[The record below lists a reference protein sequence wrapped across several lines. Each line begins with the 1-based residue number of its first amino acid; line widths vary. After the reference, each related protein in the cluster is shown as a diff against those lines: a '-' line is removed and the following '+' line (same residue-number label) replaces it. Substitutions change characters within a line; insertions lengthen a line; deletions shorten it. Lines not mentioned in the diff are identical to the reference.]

1 MSEEEKARFRREGL
15 ARRDAESDREGKSAT
30 IAERVRDF
38 NAFRRAQVV
47 CAYVGVR
54 SEVATLPLLEEV
66 WGAGKR
72 VVVPVVAGDTLALI
86 RIVSAAELSPAAF
99 DLLEPTAAVR
109 QRTDRRV
116 QPAEVDLFLVPGV
129 VFDRRGGRI
138 GYGKGYYDRLLAR
151 TRAGAVTLGLA
162 FESQVVHT
170 VPMGPKDVHL
180 QYLATEREV
189 YHFDRV
195 RR

>member
-1 MSEEEKARFRREGL
+1 MSEEEKVRLRRDGL
-15 ARRDAESDREGKSAT
+15 ARRDAEPGREAKSAA
-30 IAERVRDF
+30 IADLVRGF
-38 NAFRRAQVV
+38 GAFRRAQAV
-47 CAYVGVR
+47 CLYVGVR
-54 SEVATLPLLEEV
+54 SEVATLALLEEA
-66 WGAGKR
+66 WGVGKR
-72 VVVPVVAGDTLALI
+72 LVVPVVTGETLSLI
-86 RIVSAAELSPAAF
+86 RIASAAELAPAAF
-99 DLLEPTAAVR
+99 GLLEPTGPIRRRA
-109 QRTDRRV
+109 DRRV
-116 QPAEVDLFLVPGV
+116 QPAEIDLVIVPGV

-162 FESQVVHT
+162 FESQVVHE

-180 QYLATEREV
+180 QYLATEREI

>member
-1 MSEEEKARFRREGL
+1 MSEEEKVRLRRDGL
-15 ARRDAESDREGKSAT
+15 ARRDAEPGREEKSAA
-30 IAERVRDF
+30 IADRIRGF
-38 NAFRRAQVV
+38 GAFRRAQVV
-47 CAYVGVR
+47 CAYVGVK
-54 SEVATLPLLEEV
+54 SEVATLALLEEV
-66 WGAGKR
+66 CGAGKR
-72 VVVPVVAGDTLALI
+72 LVVPVVAGDSLALI
-86 RIVSAAELSPAAF
+86 RIVATAELAPARF
-99 DLLEPTAAVR
+99 GLLEPTAVVC
-109 QRTDRRV
+109 QRPDRRV
-116 QPAEVDLFLVPGV
+116 QPAEVDLVLVPGV

-162 FESQVVHT
+162 FESQVVRE

-180 QYLATEREV
+180 QYLATEREI